1 MGKRINFTCYVCER
15 MSVAQLCTT
24 LCDHMDCITSRLLC
38 PWNSP
43 GKNTRVV
50 AIPVSR
56 GSSQPRDQTWVSCT
70 AGRFFTIWAW
80 NQNGL
85 SYMHGLKFRANLLG
99 CLKTRSVDPFWS
111 AYTLTGLDS
120 SSRPLEWTLWSW
132 EKFQAEENFV
142 IIDFLQV
149 LISTDIDIDIEV
161 TQLCPTLCD
170 PMDCSLSG
178 SSVHEIFQA
187 RVLECEVESLVKPDW
202 ELHLS

>member
-1 MGKRINFTCYVCER
+1 
-15 MSVAQLCTT
+15 MSHSFWLHGLEPT
-24 LCDHMDCITSRLLC
+24 RLFC
-38 PWNSP
+38 AWNSP

-170 PMDCSLSG
+170 PWTVAYQAPPSMKFSRQEYW
-178 SSVHEIFQA
+178 SVKWK
-187 RVLECEVESLVKPDW
+187 V
-202 ELHLS
+202 